1 MPAASLIPGG
11 EKTGRGGP
19 GRSQH
24 PAPEQL
30 QSPTYLV
37 YFWTPISRGA
47 DRGRMTSAESRVR
60 VKRWSAYQ
68 GGGAGGALGSRKSL
82 TGGGGRE
89 GGRAAPA
96 EGPARPRLRSGS
108 APGSLL
114 WARAGLAVG
123 TKSAKGASQQ
133 QMKDK

>member
-24 PAPEQL
+24 PAREQL

-37 YFWTPISRGA
+37 CFWNPISRGA

-82 TGGGGRE
+82 TGGGRA
-89 GGRAAPA
+89 GGQHPLRALHAPA
-96 EGPARPRLRSGS
+96 RAQGS
-108 APGSLL
+108 APGFP
-114 WARAGLAVG
+114 APGPCGVG
-123 TKSAKGASQQ
+123 RGHQVSQGREVSH
-133 QMKDK
+133 K